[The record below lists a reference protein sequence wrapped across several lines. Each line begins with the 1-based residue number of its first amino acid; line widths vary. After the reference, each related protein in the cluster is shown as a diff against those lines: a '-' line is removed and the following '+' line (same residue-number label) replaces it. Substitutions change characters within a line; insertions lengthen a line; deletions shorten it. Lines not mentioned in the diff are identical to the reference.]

1 MSAVYARLSILASND
16 DPTTPVNR
24 IETDL
29 VPPTTDG
36 SKVIITGVVLILL
49 TALWTYLRFWS
60 LRQTGRAFLVEDW
73 LNIGAVVMFY
83 GLVVTDFVMVLA
95 GGMGHPIGE
104 LQDWHIVRLLKQ
116 QIRVLTEAIYFAQ
129 SLYARQF
136 LYAASLGLIKIS
148 VILMFMRLFFDHRF
162 RFAAKA
168 TIALTIAWV
177 LLTILVE
184 LLICQPIEMNWNFR
198 KPTGTCGDQKAALV
212 SVGVVN
218 VINHLAILMLPMP
231 MILQLGTEIRYKIA
245 TVCIFS
251 IGILTLIF
259 GVIRLYTVL
268 QVDFTD
274 VSYTAV
280 QTILYGTSEAGV
292 AIVVSNCPLIR
303 PVFDRFFPTRRS
315 ENSGW
320 RDKTSDMVLSR
331 KRKST
336 KSSGFTQMK
345 NDSQDDLELGNMG
358 AHRARRNTHITAGKR
373 PPSRDDDDDCSVHRI
388 VVTSE
393 TIVSRDKG
401 EL

>member
-1 MSAVYARLSILASND
+1 MSAVYARLSILPSSD
-16 DPTTPVNR
+16 DPTTPVTR

-29 VPPTTDG
+29 VPPTTEG

-60 LRQTGRAFLVEDW
+60 LRQTGRAFLLEDW

-83 GLVVTDFVMVLA
+83 GLVSTDFVMVLA
-95 GGMGHPIGE
+95 GGMGHNIGE
-104 LQDWHIVRLLKQ
+104 LQDWHVVRLLK
-116 QIRVLTEAIYFAQ
+116 

-162 RFAAKA
+162 KFAAKA

-177 LLTILVE
+177 LQTILVE
-184 LLICQPIEMNWNFR
+184 LLICRPIEMNWNFR
-198 KPTGTCGDQKAALV
+198 KPEGTCGDQKAALA
-212 SVGVVN
+212 SVGIVD
-218 VINHLAILMLPMP
+218 VINHLAILMIPLP
-231 MILQLGTEIRYKIA
+231 MILKLGAEIRYRIA

-251 IGILTLIF
+251 IGILTLVF
-259 GVIRLYTVL
+259 GIIRLYTVL

-280 QTILYGTSEAGV
+280 ETILYGTSEAGV

-315 ENSGW
+315 ENACW
-320 RDKTSDMVLSR
+320 REKPSDMVLSR

-345 NDSQDDLELGNMG
+345 NESQEDLELGNMG
-358 AHRARRNTHITAGKR
+358 AHRARRNTHITVGKR